1 ANGKRHAG
9 RRLEGQRRSA
19 ITAEA
24 AIDMVGRTETLAF
37 AARPGEGRLARGD
50 ERRIEIPERL
60 LAHAAMAD
68 RRLIEHA
75 LHMKPNGTALAA
87 ARIDRLV
94 VEAHARSPSGLWQTA
109 SILLPSGSMTK
120 AP

>member
-1 ANGKRHAG
+1 
-9 RRLEGQRRSA
+9 RLIGQRRTALAAKAA
-19 ITAEA
+19 INVVGRAEA
-24 AIDMVGRTETLAF
+24 LAF
-37 AARPGEGRLARGD
+37 AARPGEVRLARGD
-50 ERRIEIPERL
+50 ERRIEIPKRL

-68 RRLIEHA
+68 RRLAKHA
-75 LHMKPNGTALAA
+75 LDVEAHGAALAA

-94 VEAHARSPSGLWQTA
+94 VEAHAPSPSGLWQTA